1 MILPQ
6 EVPVYEKV
14 FCRLLYK
21 FNKKR
26 LLKKKKIIIIII
38 WIIDGRYIIY
48 IYILF
53 KVRFIIPVEKKTPNG
68 NMISINDTND
78 YVYGGRNIKKIK
90 INILKN

>member
-26 LLKKKKIIIIII
+26 LLKKKKII
-38 WIIDGRYIIY
+38 
-48 IYILF
+48 
-53 KVRFIIPVEKKTPNG
+53 KKN
-68 NMISINDTND
+68 
-78 YVYGGRNIKKIK
+78 K
-90 INILKN
+90 